1 MYRLLAAP
9 LLILLFS
16 VAAGNPAAAQS
27 ANTCALAAEE
37 ELQSLPLG
45 PDAVTAI
52 QYERKLNPRDQGPPV
67 VGYRAW
73 VRLNSCSGYLVI
85 DMTRSCFV
93 RQSYTRGNCAVDG
106 VTRY

>member
-1 MYRLLAAP
+1 MIRLLAAP
-9 LLILLFS
+9 AFALLVSL
-16 VAAGNPAAAQS
+16 AASNPAAAQS
-27 ANTCALAAEE
+27 ANTCAIAAEE
-37 ELQSLPLG
+37 ELKSLPLG

-73 VRLNSCSGYLVI
+73 VRLQSCSGYLVV

-93 RQSYTRGNCAVDG
+93 RQSYTRGNCAVEG